1 MDGIGPVLA
10 DSLVNYFSNPQNQ
23 QILSKLEAE
32 GLGRKVEE
40 ITIEET
46 ELKDKRFVVTGSF
59 SVPRREI
66 EKALQELGAKVSS
79 SVSKNTDYLLLGQ
92 DPGSKYTKAQELNI
106 PILSLEE
113 AIDMGLKLEV

>member
-66 EKALQELGAKVSS
+66 EKALQELGAKVKIGRAH
-79 SVSKNTDYLLLGQ
+79 V
-92 DPGSKYTKAQELNI
+92 
-106 PILSLEE
+106 
-113 AIDMGLKLEV
+113 